1 MVMTPVWEEVAMNR
15 LVRSSLTAA
24 TVSLSL
30 LLTGCGGDGTPE
42 VTGTLP
48 TLTPGASQTPSPSA
62 SPTASASSDVGVGD
76 TACLEGRWGLDV
88 ADYGSQ
94 SATYIKGLG
103 VPLGGLEMSGTQI
116 VGFRATGDMSI
127 STDLRTDAVVAGV
140 AISASDQSAGSGEW
154 GWNEDSTLQVDE
166 FSYTVEPTVPPAGAP
181 YVQGIDWTQPITVVC
196 DGDRLE
202 LRGSTAPLTGRFTR
216 L

>member
-1 MVMTPVWEEVAMNR
+1 MNR
-15 LVRSSLTAA
+15 VVTTMVTAAASLT
-24 TVSLSL
+24 L
-30 LLTGCGGDGTPE
+30 LLSGCGGEDTPE

-48 TLTPGASQTPSPSA
+48 TLTPGPTQTPSPSA
-62 SPTASASSDVGVGD
+62 SPTASPSSEVGVGD
-76 TACLEGRWGLDV
+76 TTCLEGRWGLDV
-88 ADYGSQ
+88 SHYASQ

-103 VPLGGLEMSGTQI
+103 VPLGGLSMSGTQI
-116 VGFRATGDMSI
+116 VIFRATGDMSI

-140 AISASDQSAGSGEW
+140 PINADDQSAGSGEW

-166 FSYTVEPTVPPAGAP
+166 FSYGVEPTVPPAGAP

-196 DGDRLE
+196 AGDRLE
-202 LRGSTAPLTGRFTR
+202 LRGSTAPLTDRFSR